1 MSEMM
6 AAKKADPNDDM
17 KDPQK
22 IKNYAIEN
30 YHHFIVEFLD
40 ALCSK
45 YEGTSSGDKFRE
57 QKLKYDMAITHN
69 FKKADKASKKEELIQ
84 SFYDEMQ
91 PHFVAI
97 NNNDLGSIKNIPFCQ
112 KLGLAE
118 VIENCDGDTRDAIC
132 EYLKNMIQATIMW
145 SVYKN
150 IPDRL
155 LDSIGNAASKMENAK
170 DKDLDI
176 KQLSQNLMQDV
187 NQQDIQN
194 FALNMVQNPAALAD
208 LCNLAASSLKKSN

>member
-1 MSEMM
+1 MSEMIT
-6 AAKKADPNDDM
+6 AGREESKHEEN
-17 KDPQK
+17 DPQK
-22 IKNYAIEN
+22 IKKYAVEN

-45 YEGTSSGDKFRE
+45 YDNTPNGDKFRE

-69 FKKADKASKKEELIQ
+69 FNKSDKEAKKEELIQ

-91 PHFVAI
+91 PHFTTI
-97 NNNDLGSIKNIPFCQ
+97 NNNDLASIKNIPFCQ

-118 VIENCDGDTRDAIC
+118 VIETCDSDTKDAIC

-155 LDSIGNAASKMENAK
+155 LDSIGNAASKMESTNSK
-170 DKDLDI
+170 NVDI
-176 KQLSQNLMQDV
+176 KELSENLMKDI

-194 FALNMVQNPAALAD
+194 FALNMVQNPAALSD
-208 LCNLAASSLKKSN
+208 LCNLAASGLKRD